1 MISNRSILTATLL
14 FATLLPSVADA
25 QERKAPW
32 DGEVLDMLSS
42 LPIQDG
48 GRIKPLSTFA
58 GFQLLRIR
66 GVRKAYTPSGEKLTP
81 IAWLADCLFYPEA
94 ASSYEVFLIQD
105 SDVLTAVGMSAAAKK
120 KRDRYTYDELKAGK
134 AGLFEKAHSLSR
146 KSQKQ
151 LTPVEREIMN
161 LARNVQDFEALIG
174 YLEFARQTI
183 PVNTSPGL
191 GKIYGG
197 ASDLTFSSVL
207 TKASLVAFLFQQI
220 AKAPNVSQEARDKEQ
235 KAIQG
240 LARQID
246 LLGRPTRTLALFPPS
261 GEATGDRKA
270 WLSPYDM
277 ANHSFTTQEPVEK
290 QVALL
295 GHFEQLETKKS
306 DASAF
311 KNELTALHDG
321 LTKLALARDEY
332 GTIPLEVSFY
342 NSDWFYK
349 ALLAYVFAF
358 LFLALSWLVDHKAIQ
373 GMIWGLTGLGTLCLV
388 VGITLRCVIRSRPPI
403 STLYE
408 TILFITACA
417 VIVSM
422 FIEWINR
429 RRIALPVGV
438 VMGMIGMFLAYKY
451 ELRGEDTMTS
461 LVAVL
466 DTNFWLATHVT
477 AINLGYQGGL
487 LASGLGHV
495 YLFGKLFGKGTDK
508 DFYKTVARM
517 TYGVLCF
524 GLLFSVVGTI
534 LGGVWAN
541 YSWGRFWGWDPK
553 ENGALLI
560 VLWQIL
566 ILHARMG
573 GYIRDWGLCALC
585 IIGGVVVAFSW
596 FGVNLLGV
604 GLHSYG
610 FTAGVDM
617 ILKVFYVTEL
627 AIVAVCGAAWFGARK
642 AAGDAKLKTTAGT
655 EAAPETQASPEAE
668 ATPDATAE
676 ATPETDTAATEATPE
691 TDATAAESKPET
703 GAAEAKPET
712 DATAEATPET
722 DTGTP
727 PEAS

>member
-1 MISNRSILTATLL
+1 MISNRWTLAATLL
-14 FATLLPSVADA
+14 CATALSTSSAYS
-25 QERKAPW
+25 QERQAPW
-32 DGEVLDMLSS
+32 DGDVLELLSS
-42 LPIQDG
+42 LPVQEG
-48 GRIKPLSTFA
+48 GRIKPLSTLA

-66 GVRKAYTPSGEKLTP
+66 GVRKAYTPKGEKLSP
-81 IAWLADCLFYPEA
+81 IAWLADCLFFPEA
-94 ASSYEVFLIQD
+94 ASTYEVFLIQD
-105 SDVLTAVGMSAAAKK
+105 SDVLTAVGMSDAAKK
-120 KRDRYTYDELKAGK
+120 KRDRYAYNELKTGK
-134 AGLFEKAHSLSR
+134 AGLFEKARSLSR
-146 KSQKQ
+146 KDQKQ

-161 LARNVQDFEALIG
+161 LARNVHDFEALIG
-174 YLEFARQTI
+174 HLAFTRQAI

-191 GKIYGG
+191 GKIYDN
-197 ASDLTFSSVL
+197 ASAISFSTVL
-207 TKASLVAFLFQQI
+207 TKANLVAFLFQQI
-220 AKAPNVSQEARDKEQ
+220 AKAPNVSQAAKRKEQ
-235 KAIQG
+235 EAIQG

-246 LLGRPTRTLALFPPS
+246 VLGRPTRSLALFPPS
-261 GEATGDRKA
+261 GDTADKA

-277 ANHSFTTQEPVEK
+277 ANHSFTTREPVEE

-295 GHFEQLETKKS
+295 AHFEKLEAKKG
-306 DASAF
+306 DAAAF
-311 KNELTALHDG
+311 KNELTALHGG
-321 LTKLALARDEY
+321 LTKLALARNEY

-342 NSDWFYK
+342 NFDWFYK
-349 ALLAYVFAF
+349 ALLLFVFAF
-358 LFLALSWLVDHKAIQ
+358 LFLALSWLVDHKAVQ
-373 GMIWGLTGLGTLCLV
+373 ALLWATTSAATLCLV
-388 VGITLRCVIRSRPPI
+388 IGITLRCVIRSRPPI

-422 FIEWINR
+422 FIEWVNR

-438 VMGMIGMFLAYKY
+438 VMGAIGMFLAYKY

-495 YLFGKLFGKGTDK
+495 YLLGKLFGKGTDK

-617 ILKVFYVTEL
+617 ILKAFYGIEL
-627 AIVAVCGAAWFGARK
+627 MLVAVCSAAWFGARK
-642 AAGDAKLKTTAGT
+642 AAASTEPATT
-655 EAAPETQASPEAE
+655 
-668 ATPDATAE
+668 
-676 ATPETDTAATEATPE
+676 
-691 TDATAAESKPET
+691 KP
-703 GAAEAKPET
+703 A
-712 DATAEATPET
+712 
-722 DTGTP
+722 
-727 PEAS
+727 